1 MPLISLSKMKNM
13 RGAKIMKIEELIA
26 QSLKIFGTK
35 RALATFLDCTERTI
49 YRWSSG
55 RASPTAKNLSMMI
68 DIVAKKGRKT
78 DHDK

>member
-1 MPLISLSKMKNM
+1 MKIDEL
-13 RGAKIMKIEELIA
+13 IMK
-26 QSLKIFGTK
+26 SLKIFGTK
-35 RALATFLDCTERTI
+35 RALATYLDCTERTI

-68 DIVAKKGRKT
+68 DIVARKERKT